1 MSMKDDE
8 KRFFV
13 ACYNFGRESGNHII
27 NPLNH
32 VNDYLTPR
40 NIIHILSGYIHHKRC
55 WYYLQKWSD
64 LGFYDYG
71 VTLDLGWFYPEKLPE
86 RYKKLLEE

>member
-1 MSMKDDE
+1 MKEDE

-13 ACYNFGRESGNHII
+13 ACYRFGRASGNRRLYPS
-27 NPLNH
+27 NSL
-32 VNDYLTPR
+32 DEYLTPR
-40 NIIHILSGYIHHKRC
+40 VIVNILRGYIHHKRC

-86 RYKKLLEE
+86 RYKKLLED